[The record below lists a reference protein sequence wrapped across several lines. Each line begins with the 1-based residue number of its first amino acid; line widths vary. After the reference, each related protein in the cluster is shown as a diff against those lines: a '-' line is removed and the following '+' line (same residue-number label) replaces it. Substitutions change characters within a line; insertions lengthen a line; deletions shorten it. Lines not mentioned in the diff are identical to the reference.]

1 MNFISIFVHHSFSV
15 TSFNPGF
22 RLFYIGQQINKKT
35 LLTQDSSKIFPTA
48 VWPESMVK
56 MVQSNFLWSLFHR
69 GEIDYQVLLFFYDYL
84 VILLFGAYFKFE
96 AIIIL
101 EYSDRDLSEVFVL
114 VSLSFFFVR
123 GSCLIFSIYNP
134 HVFGKKE
141 ISTSENK
148 KYFVYLILMNS
159 LYLSF

>member
-1 MNFISIFVHHSFSV
+1 M
-15 TSFNPGF
+15 
-22 RLFYIGQQINKKT
+22 
-35 LLTQDSSKIFPTA
+35 
-48 VWPESMVK
+48 
-56 MVQSNFLWSLFHR
+56 
-69 GEIDYQVLLFFYDYL
+69 
-84 VILLFGAYFKFE
+84 ILLFGPYFKFE
-96 AIIIL
+96 VIIIL
-101 EYSDRDLSEVFVL
+101 EYSERDLSEVFVL

-148 KYFVYLILMNS
+148 KKYFVYLILMNS